1 MEQNVLQLVLRVRDE
16 ASKELQKF
24 SGVVGKM
31 SDNFH
36 ANIGAAGA
44 MSAGV
49 IAALG
54 LMTKSAVKNASA
66 FEQNRIAFETMLGSA
81 ERAQSLLNEVT
92 NFAMKTPFELPQ
104 VVEGSKRL
112 LAYGITMDKIIP
124 SFKTLGDIAAG
135 VGTDKLPQLITA
147 FGQVSAKG
155 RLMGQELLQ
164 FTEAGV
170 GLGGELQK
178 MFGKTREEIEQM
190 IGSGKIGFA
199 DVEKALQNMAGAGGI
214 FFNGMERQ
222 SKSLNGMLSNIND
235 SMGKFVRDIVGID
248 SQGNIREGS
257 LFAVLRTAAEKF
269 LVVLEKV
276 RPVVTKFITEMMSH
290 KEVVMAI
297 AGALGG
303 LLILALIALISAM
316 GGVLLVMAQFALVG
330 AAVGLAIGF
339 IVTHFNEWKAKAI
352 EVIDYIKSIPA
363 RIGEFIVNTVMWFI
377 ELDSKIRRF
386 FIDLFIVHIPYAI
399 GYAIGWLMK
408 AIPDAI
414 NAIGAWFSSL
424 PERVST
430 GLTNFG
436 AAVVNKT
443 KEIGSFLRDELSAMP
458 ERIRSF
464 IERIPSVMA
473 DVFERAKQ
481 AVINKINGIWDGVKN
496 VFKRLGDAISGIVGA
511 GGNFLDKLKNIG
523 KTALDAAS
531 SGFQAGQDS
540 YDEGGWVKRTG
551 SALVHQGE
559 FVLSKD
565 MLAGRTA
572 LPSSVGDT
580 FNQPIN
586 IQAVINSE
594 TDLNLIGYR
603 LAWALRNAR

>member
-36 ANIGAAGA
+36 ANLGAAGT

-49 IAALG
+49 ITALG
-54 LMTKSAVKNASA
+54 LMTRSAVKNASA

-81 ERAQSLLNEVT
+81 DRAKTLLQQVSD
-92 NFAMKTPFELPQ
+92 FATKTPFELPQ
-104 VVEGSKRL
+104 VVEGAKRL
-112 LAYGITMDKIIP
+112 LAYGISMENIIP

-135 VGTDKLPQLITA
+135 VGTDKLPALITA

-178 MFGKTREEIEQM
+178 MFGKTREEIEEM
-190 IGSGKIGFA
+190 IGAGKIGFA
-199 DVEKALQNMAGAGGI
+199 DVEKALQNMSGAGGI

-235 SMGKFVRDIVGID
+235 SMGKFVREIVGID

-257 LFAVLRTAAEKF
+257 LFAVLRDAAQKF

-276 RPVVTKFITEMMSH
+276 RPVITKFINEMMSH

-303 LLILALIALISAM
+303 LLVLAVIALISAI
-316 GGVLLVMAQFALVG
+316 GGALIVMAQFAIVG
-330 AAVGLAIGF
+330 AAVGVAIAF
-339 IVTHFNEWKAKAI
+339 IISHFNEWKAKAI
-352 EVIDYIKSIPA
+352 EVIEYIKTIPQI
-363 RIGEFIVNTVMWFI
+363 IGEFIINTIMWFVQ
-377 ELDSKIRRF
+377 LDRNIRQF
-386 FIDLFIVHIPYAI
+386 FIDLFLVYIPYAI
-399 GYAIGWLMK
+399 GYAIGWLSK
-408 AIPDAI
+408 AIPDVI

-424 PERVST
+424 PERVAS

-443 KEIGSFLRDELSAMP
+443 KEIGSFLRNELSAMP
-458 ERIRSF
+458 DRIRNF

-481 AVINKINGIWDGVKN
+481 AVISKINGIWDGVKN
-496 VFKRLGDAISGIVGA
+496 VFKRLGDAILGVVGA
-511 GGNFLDKLKNIG
+511 GGNFLDKLKSIG
-523 KTALDAAS
+523 KTAMDAAS

-551 SALVHQGE
+551 SALIHQGE

-572 LPSSVGDT
+572 VPSSIGDT